1 MAGWRQA
8 RETKL
13 EEQRRKQHAD
23 QLLKEQQARKA
34 KAAGEA
40 RLKQAA
46 KDRLNALDALSK
58 SERRRLNEKLR
69 ASRDFTDD
77 SVEVKPE
84 QPQPQPKPA
93 FRPAGSF
100 NSLARTGAQQS
111 RPARGA
117 AASVSGKV
125 KHGSRAAPSADNR
138 EQKPTVPVIP
148 DSESRAAGSK
158 ADAKVK
164 TTAPTR

>member
-1 MAGWRQA
+1 MAWQA

-13 EEQRRKQHAD
+13 EEQRKKQHAD
-23 QLLKEQQARKA
+23 QLRKEQQARKA

-58 SERRRLNEKLR
+58 PEPRRLNEKLR

-77 SVEVKPE
+77 SVEVKPK

-100 NSLARTGAQQS
+100 NSLARTVAQQP

-117 AASVSGKV
+117 AGVSGKV

-138 EQKPTVPVIP
+138 EQKPTAPVAP

-164 TTAPTR
+164 TTAPAR